1 MVRTSDNGV
10 TRRTV
15 RAPLALVVGG
25 LALAFGCKGNGAP
38 PKPSSLPA
46 ASAIATAA
54 DAPLGDVTLQSALEA
69 AWDGD
74 FVLCY
79 KRARTALS
87 IAPDDIESME
97 LTMRCAYAQRNLPEA
112 VAWVKSA
119 YGSKA
124 NASVVAYGLGL
135 GALLRGEIGEARKSF
150 EKLAPTVPVAAYHAA
165 LAAQIDDDGIA
176 ADRFAAMYVKANPTD
191 AAGRVLQTDV
201 VCAIDLARCN
211 AALETVKSSDDDDT
225 AIARR
230 LGAAMSGPVSV
241 PRARLAALTK
251 DADVLGSPAF
261 NDALSLAT
269 ALREGA
275 DPAMVLVRSPRSGRP
290 EPGPGVDL
298 VRLARPIGRMPFATR
313 VVQLASLGDAA
324 APAAHARMS
333 ALFPSELATWRLA
346 RRWEKTAAAARKELE
361 RSPYT
366 RWRAVVATTL
376 ARPDESCELSMAFP
390 WTDRGP
396 IATAVRARCEI
407 SLDPPRGRKI
417 ADARLS
423 VSPFGQLDV
432 EVAIEGESATHD
444 AVALESLAR
453 TIAKIAPS
461 STLVATAL
469 WAAGDAAPKKKAHAL
484 WSEALTQTAYDPLVT
499 RRLLQKYVDAHDV
512 PRARMLLTQALVES
526 PNDAF
531 LCGVLGEILL
541 HDGKAAEALPWLT
554 KSCVSA
560 RARKEQEVLG
570 NTLSSLASA
579 VAKAKSPADKAARD
593 AALKCAK
600 GE

>member
-1 MVRTSDNGV
+1 MVRSNENGV

-15 RAPLALVVGG
+15 RAPLVVGAA
-25 LALAFGCKGNGAP
+25 LALAFGCMGART
-38 PKPSSLPA
+38 KTPSALPA
-46 ASAIATAA
+46 ASAMAS
-54 DAPLGDVTLQSALEA
+54 APEPQLGDVTLQSALEA

-87 IAPDDIESME
+87 IAPDDLESME

-112 VAWVKSA
+112 IAWVKSA
-119 YGSKA
+119 YAKRTTA
-124 NASVVAYGLGL
+124 PVVTYGLGL
-135 GALLRGEIGEARKSF
+135 ASLLRGEIGDARKAF
-150 EKLAPTVPVAAYHAA
+150 EKLANDVPVAAYHAA
-165 LAAQIDDDGIA
+165 LAAQVDDDGVA
-176 ADRFAAMYVKANPTD
+176 AERFAALYVKANPTD
-191 AAGRVLQTDV
+191 AAGRVLQTDTL
-201 VCAIDLARCN
+201 CAIDIARCN
-211 AALETVKSSDDDDT
+211 AALELVKSTDDDDT

-230 LGAAMSGPVSV
+230 LGAALAGPVSV
-241 PRARLAALTK
+241 PRARLIALTK
-251 DADVLGSPAF
+251 DADVLASPAF
-261 NDALSLAT
+261 NDALALAT
-269 ALREGA
+269 VLREGS
-275 DPAMVLVRSPRSGRP
+275 DPATVLVRSPRSGRP

-298 VRLARPIGRMPFATR
+298 VRLARPIPRLPFATR
-313 VVQLASLGDAA
+313 VTQLAALGDPA

-346 RRWEKTAAAARKELE
+346 RRWEKTAASARKELE
-361 RSPYT
+361 RAPYT
-366 RWRAVVATTL
+366 RWRAVMATTL

-407 SLDPPRGRKI
+407 SLDPVRGRKI

-423 VSPFGQLDV
+423 VLPFGQLDI
-432 EVAIEGESATHD
+432 EVAIEADSIAKD
-444 AVALESLAR
+444 AAALELLGR
-453 TIAKIAPS
+453 NVAKIAPA
-461 STLVATAL
+461 STLVASAL
-469 WAAGDAAPKKKAHAL
+469 WAAGEAASKQKAHAL
-484 WSEALTQTAYDPLVT
+484 WSEALSLTAWDPLLA

-512 PRARMLLTQALVES
+512 PHARMVLAQALVES
-526 PNDAF
+526 PWDSF

-541 HDGKAAEALPWLT
+541 HEGKASDALPWLT

-560 RARKEQEVLG
+560 RARREQDILG

-579 VAKAKSPADKAARD
+579 VAKAKSPADKPARE
-593 AALKCAK
+593 AALKCAR